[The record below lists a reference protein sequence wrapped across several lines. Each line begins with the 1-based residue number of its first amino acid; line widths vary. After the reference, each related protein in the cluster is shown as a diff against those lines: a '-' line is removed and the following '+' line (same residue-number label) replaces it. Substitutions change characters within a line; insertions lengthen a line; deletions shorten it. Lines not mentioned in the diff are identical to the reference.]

1 MDQLIEEKR
10 RERECGGHMAGKV
23 TLSDCTPT
31 VCSPLRRK
39 RAQNGESGLI
49 ATNGDY

>member
-1 MDQLIEEKR
+1 
-10 RERECGGHMAGKV
+10 MAGKV
-23 TLSDCTPT
+23 TLSDCAPK

-49 ATNGDY
+49 ATNDEFGLGG